1 MTENNFITDMEKAQ
15 EVLNHI
21 STMVENIISS
31 FNEIPDYIQEELG
44 LAVICGIKIKETAY
58 SFIEG
63 TISGVEST
71 KDKIVQDVRI
81 RNNLMR
87 L

>member
-1 MTENNFITDMEKAQ
+1 MTEKEFVTDMEKTE

-21 STMVENIISS
+21 LTMVENILSS
-31 FNEIPDYIQEELG
+31 FEEIPDYIQEMLG
-44 LAVICGIKIKETAY
+44 LAVICGINFEESAS

-71 KDKIVQDVRI
+71 KDKIIKDVRI
-81 RNNLMR
+81 RNNLKR

>member
-1 MTENNFITDMEKAQ
+1 MTEKEFIADMEKAQ

-21 STMVENIISS
+21 LTMIENILSS
-31 FNEIPDYIQEELG
+31 FEEIPDYVQEMLG
-44 LAVICGIKIKETAY
+44 LAVICGMSIEKNAH

-63 TISGVEST
+63 TISGAERT
-71 KDKIVQDVRI
+71 KDKIVKDVRI
-81 RNNLMR
+81 RNNIKR

>member
-1 MTENNFITDMEKAQ
+1 MTEKEFVTDMEKTE

-21 STMVENIISS
+21 LTMVENILSS
-31 FNEIPDYIQEELG
+31 FEEIPDYIQEMLG
-44 LAVICGIKIKETAY
+44 LAVICGINVDESAS

-71 KDKIVQDVRI
+71 KDKIIKDVRI

>member
-1 MTENNFITDMEKAQ
+1 MTGKEFITDMEKAQ

-21 STMVENIISS
+21 LTMIENIMSS
-31 FNEIPDYIQEELG
+31 FEEIPDYVQEMLG
-44 LAVICGIKIKETAY
+44 LAFICGMNIKESAL

-63 TISGVEST
+63 TISGTERT

-81 RNNLMR
+81 RNNIKR

>member
-1 MTENNFITDMEKAQ
+1 MIEKEFITDMEKTQ

-21 STMVENIISS
+21 STMIENIISS
-31 FNEIPDYIQEELG
+31 FGEIPDYIQEMLG
-44 LAVICGIKIKETAY
+44 LAVICGMNIEESAY

-81 RNNLMR
+81 RNNLKR